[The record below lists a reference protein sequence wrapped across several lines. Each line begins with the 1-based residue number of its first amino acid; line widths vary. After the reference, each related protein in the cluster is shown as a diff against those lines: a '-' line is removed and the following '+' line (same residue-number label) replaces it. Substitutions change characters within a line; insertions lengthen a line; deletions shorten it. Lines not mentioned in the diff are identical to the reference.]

1 MNIIERFVEAF
12 MEVSGL
18 RVEAQA
24 NEAAEAEKAK
34 AEKENAAREKYAA
47 AMERVVTFKIGRGI
61 HYDYETGGWV
71 ANTAEDIIA
80 GLAGIR
86 KLVANDLASEVMAK
100 FVYDPEVTSCERTPE
115 VPYMWLDDDGKE
127 VLLTYRPG
135 QKVPMKEKVVE
146 VDNTKM
152 TLIACPGMDD
162 RFIGHTVRKSALC
175 AEKMNGGETPK
186 LYKNFELLYPG
197 GNRHKLVDAFVNRN
211 SGTMRVYEVDDSELF
226 EKLGTDGAFWYM
238 KDGRKVQEVS
248 DWRIAVIFSIRKME
262 MALEKEVKH

>member
-1 MNIIERFVEAF
+1 MEA
-12 MEVSGL
+12 SGL
-18 RVEAQA
+18 RVEAQVA
-24 NEAAEAEKAK
+24 EAAEAEKAK
-34 AEKENAAREKYAA
+34 AEKENAFRENYAK
-47 AMERVVTFKIGRGI
+47 AMERVATFQTGRGV
-61 HYDYETGGWV
+61 HYNYGTGEWV
-71 ANTAEDIIA
+71 INTPEDVEM

-115 VPYMWLDDDGKE
+115 VPYMWLDEDGKE

-135 QKVPMKEKVVE
+135 RKVPVQEKVVE

-186 LYKNFELLYPG
+186 YYKNFGLLYPG

-211 SGTMRVYEVDDSELF
+211 SGTMRVYEIDDSELF
-226 EKLGTDGAFWYM
+226 ENLVTDGAYFYM

-248 DWRIAVIFSIRKME
+248 DWRIAVIFSIRQME
-262 MALEKEVKH
+262 MVLEKEAKH